1 MDIGTNRLDI
11 DPGVIE
17 IECAHKTDVWQD
29 VLRCLRVLY
38 GSEVGSLALDRD
50 FGIDWSF
57 LDQPILIAR
66 AMLESELIQKTRRY
80 ETRAN
85 ITEVTWSG
93 DAMQGQMI
101 PKVVVE
107 LV

>member
-1 MDIGTNRLDI
+1 MDMNTNRMDISPHT
-11 DPGVIE
+11 VE
-17 IECAHKTDVWQD
+17 IECAHKTNKWQD
-29 VLRCLRVLY
+29 VLRCLQVLY

-57 LDQPILIAR
+57 LDMPLLTAR

-80 ETRAN
+80 EPRAN
-85 ITEVTWSG
+85 ITEIKWSG
-93 DAMQGQMI
+93 DGLSGQMI